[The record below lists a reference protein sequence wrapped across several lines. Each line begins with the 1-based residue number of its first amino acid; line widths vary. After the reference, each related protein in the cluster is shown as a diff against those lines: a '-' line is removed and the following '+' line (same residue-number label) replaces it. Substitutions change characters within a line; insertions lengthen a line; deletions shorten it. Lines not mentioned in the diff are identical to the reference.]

1 VQTFD
6 LAPRG
11 RPRHHLR
18 YLLSLLEKL
27 LLPGANLIRMHLY
40 RRARSATVACS
51 ATPQP
56 YRRPA
61 IVSLSVDDVVFR
73 ANFDSKRV
81 IAVSPF
87 ITSKENI
94 VVNLIYAWLGE
105 SRTNRTYDE
114 YMEIA
119 SRFPKVG

>member
-1 VQTFD
+1 
-6 LAPRG
+6 
-11 RPRHHLR
+11 
-18 YLLSLLEKL
+18 
-27 LLPGANLIRMHLY
+27 
-40 RRARSATVACS
+40 
-51 ATPQP
+51 
-56 YRRPA
+56 
-61 IVSLSVDDVVFR
+61 LSVDDVVFR